1 MSNMFEAIVRAAQV
15 MRAPFFTATIAP
27 VLMGTAL
34 AWKLDGKFNLAL
46 FLAALFAMLFLHAAA
61 NMLNDYFDHLSGT
74 DWLTTPIRLSRAVSL
89 TGGGRAI
96 QDGIVQPQTMLAFGL
111 ISLLIGILLG
121 VWLVTIV
128 GLPLLLIG
136 ALGTFF
142 AFFYTAPPIRL
153 AHRGLGEF
161 AVSMSFGVLPVLG
174 AYFVQTAKLDWRVA
188 LASLP
193 IASLIT
199 AVLWINEIPDAP
211 YDEAVG
217 KRNLVVR
224 LGTKGATIGYF
235 ALVVSAYIALPLI
248 SLSLQSPMPIIG
260 LLSLPT
266 ALVAILNVKWYASGQ
281 RTLIEAMKIA
291 CPMTIATHSVMGV
304 LLSVAYAI

>member
-1 MSNMFEAIVRAAQV
+1 MFETVMRAVQV

-34 AWKLDGKFNLAL
+34 AWKLDGKFNFAL
-46 FLAALFAMLFLHAAA
+46 FVAALVAMLFLHAAA

-74 DWLTTPIRLSRAVSL
+74 DWLATPIRLSRAVSL

-96 QDGIVQPQTMLAFGL
+96 QDGVVPPHTMLAFGL
-111 ISLLIGILLG
+111 ASLIIGILLG
-121 VWLVTIV
+121 IWLVTIV

-136 ALGTFF
+136 ALGAFF

-161 AVSMSFGVLPVLG
+161 AVGMSFGVLPVLG
-174 AYFVQTAKLDWRVA
+174 AYFVQTVKLDWRVA
-188 LASLP
+188 IASLP

-199 AVLWINEIPDAP
+199 AVLWVNEIPDAP

-224 LGTKGATIGYF
+224 LGTKGAAIGYF
-235 ALVVSAYIALPLI
+235 VLVASAYVALPFI

-260 LLSLPT
+260 FLSLPT
-266 ALVAILNVKWYASGQ
+266 ALVAMLNVKWHANGR
-281 RTLIEAMKIA
+281 RTLVEAMRIA
-291 CPMTIATHSVMGV
+291 CPMTIATHSAMGI
-304 LLSVAYAI
+304 LLSIAYAV